1 MENLMQKRPFIV
13 GENTYTKLERIPLTK
28 GIFQEE
34 WLQKLLQNSPQLLP
48 VAEIDAIYAPLV

>member
-1 MENLMQKRPFIV
+1 MQKRPFIV